1 MNKKNSIFT
10 TSFNEY
16 MDLIKIKGG
25 RFNDNKAQ
33 WKQKGGRF
41 NDILKINVNARWKIK
56 EWELLQ
62 RKLLKTSIYRYS
74 KVCFNFL
81 YYKKWLINIKINK
94 LKYIVIII
102 IFIVKF
108 VI

>member
-33 WKQKGGRF
+33 WKQKGSKH
-41 NDILKINVNARWKIK
+41 NENKKVEDLM
-56 EWELLQ
+56 
-62 RKLLKTSIYRYS
+62 IY
-74 KVCFNFL
+74 
-81 YYKKWLINIKINK
+81 
-94 LKYIVIII
+94 
-102 IFIVKF
+102 
-108 VI
+108 